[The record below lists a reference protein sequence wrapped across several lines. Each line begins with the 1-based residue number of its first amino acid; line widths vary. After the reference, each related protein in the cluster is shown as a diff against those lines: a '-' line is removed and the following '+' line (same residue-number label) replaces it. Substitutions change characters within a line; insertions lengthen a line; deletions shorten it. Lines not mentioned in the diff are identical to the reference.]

1 MAKHDN
7 LSVLRAPV
15 FEIKLGAIVGGDVLA
30 CGHHFSVRS
39 CWGCGSDGMKHQA
52 AGCGDR
58 CDKKA
63 SDAVH
68 GELVELIGVSRKQ
81 DFHRC
86 PCKRA
91 TGESVDFRA
100 LNGPSSNP
108 AFDGGKFPLG
118 R

>member
-1 MAKHDN
+1 MAEHDN
-7 LSVLRAPV
+7 LSVLRTPV

-30 CGHHFSVRS
+30 CGHLFSVRS

-68 GELVELIGVSRKQ
+68 GELVELSGVSRKQ